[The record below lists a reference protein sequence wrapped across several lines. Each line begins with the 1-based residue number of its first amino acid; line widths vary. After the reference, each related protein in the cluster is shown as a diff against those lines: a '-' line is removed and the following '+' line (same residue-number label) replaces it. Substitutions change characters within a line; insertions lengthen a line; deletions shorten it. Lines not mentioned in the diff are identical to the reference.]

1 MLLYGLL
8 YLTGY
13 DLSLDDLVNFRQWKS
28 KTPGHPEF
36 GETPG
41 VETTTGPLGQGIG
54 NAVGMALAA
63 RHLAARFDRPG
74 HDILRH
80 RVYFLAGDGDLMEG
94 ISHEAAS
101 LAGHLGLGNLIGIYD
116 DNRVTIDGPTSL
128 SCSEDPTG
136 RFEAYGWQVLH
147 VEDGNDLRALDQA
160 IVVAKEESSR
170 PSLIVV
176 RTHIAF
182 GSPNKQDTS
191 ASHGAPLGEEEI
203 RLTKQRLG
211 WPYEAPFTVPDGAL
225 AEWRRCV
232 ERGAALE
239 GAWNEAFQ
247 RYQLAEPQLADELL
261 RRLAGELPVGW
272 EDALPVFSSD
282 DGVMATRKASGQVL
296 NGLAATLPELVGGS
310 ADLAGSNNTSIGAG
324 DDLGPENLG
333 GRNVHFGI
341 REHAMG
347 SIMNGMAL
355 HGGFIPYGGTFL
367 VFSDYMRPPIRL
379 AALMGV
385 RVVYVFTHD
394 SVGVGEDGPTHQPVE
409 MLTALRAIPNLT
421 VIRPGDAAETAEAW
435 RAALK
440 NSAGPTALVLTR
452 QGLPCLDRERL
463 TSAAEVSRGGY
474 VLSEA
479 SGGTPQVLLLASG
492 SEVSLAL
499 AAQSAL
505 EDDGIYAR
513 VVSLPSIELF
523 LAQPDSYRDEVLPP
537 NIRHRLALEA
547 AEPTPWWRWVGDAG
561 DVLGIESFGASAPG
575 KRLFEAFGFTVENV
589 CARVLRMVER

>member
-1 MLLYGLL
+1 
-8 YLTGY
+8 
-13 DLSLDDLVNFRQWKS
+13 
-28 KTPGHPEF
+28 
-36 GETPG
+36 
-41 VETTTGPLGQGIG
+41 
-54 NAVGMALAA
+54 
-63 RHLAARFDRPG
+63 
-74 HDILRH
+74 
-80 RVYFLAGDGDLMEG
+80 
-94 ISHEAAS
+94 
-101 LAGHLGLGNLIGIYD
+101 
-116 DNRVTIDGPTSL
+116 
-128 SCSEDPTG
+128 
-136 RFEAYGWQVLH
+136 
-147 VEDGNDLRALDQA
+147 
-160 IVVAKEESSR
+160 
-170 PSLIVV
+170 
-176 RTHIAF
+176 
-182 GSPNKQDTS
+182 
-191 ASHGAPLGEEEI
+191 
-203 RLTKQRLG
+203 
-211 WPYEAPFTVPDGAL
+211 
-225 AEWRRCV
+225 
-232 ERGAALE
+232 
-239 GAWNEAFQ
+239 
-247 RYQLAEPQLADELL
+247 
-261 RRLAGELPVGW
+261 
-272 EDALPVFSSD
+272 
-282 DGVMATRKASGQVL
+282 VL